1 MRDQADECPEQV
13 IVPEEDFTKDKS
25 IEVEEGDNPEVIIT
39 KTEQEWSINF
49 CMAYTGEI
57 L

>member
-1 MRDQADECPEQV
+1 MREQADECPEQV

-39 KTEQEWSINF
+39 KTEQE
-49 CMAYTGEI
+49 
-57 L
+57 